1 MNVFESYE
9 LLTKTDMSYAARVSK
24 WMK

>member
-1 MNVFESYE
+1 MFFETYE
-9 LLTKTDMSYAARVSK
+9 LLTKTDMSYATHVSK